1 METTG
6 EYRAQ
11 LLAALA
17 WQVELGADEAIAETP
32 TDRTRLTPPEMA
44 PGGSRAPA
52 AAKGPGSRKAGA
64 AKGAAKG
71 IANGATPDAA
81 EDAVQT
87 ARELAAKAADVP
99 ALREALLGYDGSS
112 LKPGSNTVFAD
123 GNPAAR
129 VMVVGEAP
137 GREEDRAG
145 KPFVGRSGQLL
156 DRMLAAIGL
165 DRAAEDPTK
174 AAYITNV
181 IFYRPLGN
189 RTPED
194 AEVQKLLPFTWRHIE
209 LARPSLVL
217 CLGNVPAKHLMNAG
231 VGITRYRGTWTDL
244 QAGAYTVPALASFH
258 PAYLLR
264 QPEAK
269 RYAWRDLQTLRDRLE
284 SL

>member
-1 METTG
+1 MERTG
-6 EYRAQ
+6 DHRAQ

-32 TDRTRLTPPEMA
+32 TDRTRLAPPAGA
-44 PGGSRAPA
+44 PKRSRDRPPAPA
-52 AAKGPGSRKAGA
+52 TAKQPEPS
-64 AKGAAKG
+64 AKD
-71 IANGATPDAA
+71 PVD
-81 EDAVQT
+81 T
-87 ARELAAKAADVP
+87 ARAVAAKARDVP

-112 LKPGSNTVFAD
+112 LKPGGNTVFAD
-123 GNPAAR
+123 GDPSAR

-165 DRAAEDPTK
+165 DRHAKDPAK
-174 AAYITNV
+174 AVYITNV

-231 VGITRYRGTWTDL
+231 AGITRFRGAWTDL
-244 QAGAYTVPALASFH
+244 KAGAHTVPALASFH

-264 QPEAK
+264 TPEAK
-269 RYAWRDLQTLRDRLE
+269 RYAWRDLQALRDRLE
-284 SL
+284 SLT